1 MGATPRIG
9 DFADDFDPF
18 TALLT
23 VGGEGHITDPYPEL
37 ARLRRLSPVQEMDL
51 HSHFGAPRH
60 GTIGARPVYTV
71 LGWKAVEQ
79 VLGTPAD
86 FPNTVYETNLGI
98 TFGKTITAMD
108 APEHTRYRRLLQ
120 AAFSPKALQGYRA
133 MFQAVIDR
141 LVDDFAERG
150 GADLVQQ
157 FALPFPFQFIMDLM
171 GMDLEQRPTFHKLA
185 LAQVC
190 VTFDHFHGTEASRL
204 LGEFLGELVEQRR
217 AQKSDTDFVSLIA
230 NAELDGERL
239 PQDIVVSFFRQLM
252 NAGGDTSYHGFSNML
267 TALMTHPEQ
276 LQLLRRDRALIPRA
290 IEEALRWN
298 GPLCAINRGVAHDME
313 VAGVRIPQG
322 AYLHV
327 CIGDANRD
335 ESVFPDPGAF
345 DITRPP
351 QRQTAFGFGPHIC
364 IGQHLARMELV
375 MATNTLLDR
384 LPALRLDPDMPPPE
398 IRGLTLR
405 GAEHVHVCFG

>member
-1 MGATPRIG
+1 
-9 DFADDFDPF
+9 
-18 TALLT
+18 
-23 VGGEGHITDPYPEL
+23 
-37 ARLRRLSPVQEMDL
+37 
-51 HSHFGAPRH
+51 
-60 GTIGARPVYTV
+60 
-71 LGWKAVEQ
+71 
-79 VLGTPAD
+79 
-86 FPNTVYETNLGI
+86 
-98 TFGKTITAMD
+98 
-108 APEHTRYRRLLQ
+108 
-120 AAFSPKALQGYRA
+120 

-217 AQKSDTDFVSLIA
+217 AQKSDTDFVNLIA

-290 IEEALRWN
+290 IEEAQK
-298 GPLCAINRGVAHDME
+298 PC
-313 VAGVRIPQG
+313 P
-322 AYLHV
+322 
-327 CIGDANRD
+327 
-335 ESVFPDPGAF
+335 S
-345 DITRPP
+345 
-351 QRQTAFGFGPHIC
+351 
-364 IGQHLARMELV
+364 LARRRRPSCENRSG
-375 MATNTLLDR
+375 TR
-384 LPALRLDPDMPPPE
+384 S
-398 IRGLTLR
+398 
-405 GAEHVHVCFG
+405 